1 MTVRTRTVAA
11 RLSLACWLAA
21 CVGQQSTTQTVILD
35 KPEATLSPS
44 FTQLSNVVEL
54 RDGRVAFADLKQ
66 RTFLFADLSSG
77 KVDSIGK
84 HIDSVTAGDSLSGR
98 HKFPGYVIRLARDTV
113 GLVDFAL
120 ERTTLWTEQGNYA
133 GVINPVAV
141 AGHNQALAY
150 DAEGHGYKEDVRAV
164 LGGLEP
170 GKKNVMLDSLALLR
184 LSRTD
189 TVADTIAKLSIP
201 PWGEGRFGEQQKQ
214 VSTIFGSRDL
224 FGVLPDG
231 SIWVARASNNAV
243 DWRSPTGVWTAG
255 PKRPFARVAVT
266 QADRDAFIDRLR
278 AQMTKTGAPAGIE
291 LSYPFAEYKPPFSV
305 GLTNPEGEVWL
316 QRFRALTDSV
326 PVWDVVGRDGKG
338 IRVVRFAKGVT
349 LAGFGRSGALYAV
362 VNDGEAQKVVRFRV
376 K

>member
-11 RLSLACWLAA
+11 RLSLACWLTA
-21 CVGQQSTTQTVILD
+21 CAGQQSSTPTVTLD
-35 KPEATLSPS
+35 QPEATLAPRFS
-44 FTQLSNVVEL
+44 QVSNVVEL

-66 RTFLFADLSSG
+66 RLFLFADFASG
-77 KVDSIGK
+77 KLDTVGT
-84 HIDSVTAGDSLSGR
+84 HIDTVTAGDSLAGR
-98 HKFPGYVIRLARDTV
+98 HKFPGYLIRLTGDTV

-120 ERTTLWTEQGNYA
+120 ERTTLWTEKGAFA

-141 AGHNQALAY
+141 SGHNQALAY
-150 DAEGHGYKEDVRAV
+150 DGEGHGYKEDVRAV

-170 GKKNVMLDSLALLR
+170 GKNVVLDSLTLIR

-189 TVADTIAKLSIP
+189 TLADTVAKLTIP
-201 PWGEGRFGEQQKQ
+201 PWGGGRFGEQQKQ
-214 VSTIFGSRDL
+214 VSTIFGGRDL

-243 DWRSPTGVWTAG
+243 DWRTPAGVWTAG
-255 PKRPFARVAVT
+255 PKRPFARVPVT
-266 QADRDAFIDRLR
+266 QADRDAFLERLR
-278 AQMTKTGAPAGIE
+278 AQMVKTGAPAGIE

-305 GLTNPEGEVWL
+305 GLTNPPGEVWL

-338 IRVVRFAKGVT
+338 IRVVQFKKGVT
-349 LAGFGRSGALYAV
+349 LAGFGSNGALYAV
-362 VNDGEAQKVVRFRV
+362 ATDGEGQKVVRFRV